1 MPLDPQVE
9 MLLQRMAAA
18 GLPPYPSLSPEEARR
33 VMEAR
38 SAMTAGEPPTVG
50 SVSDMVVPGPSGGI
64 PLRVY
69 TPIGHPPFPV
79 LVYFHGGGFVLG
91 SLETHDSLCRAIAA
105 RSECAVVSVEYRLA
119 PEHKFP
125 AAVEDAVADTN
136 WVAAHASTIHCDA
149 ERLAVGGD
157 SAGGNLATVVAH
169 IARDAGSPRL
179 RFQLL
184 LYPVTDHTF
193 SSPSYQ
199 ENGAGYMLSRA
210 DMEWYR
216 DHYLRSEAD
225 RSHPHASPLLAEE
238 LHGLPPALVITAE
251 FDPLRDEGEAYAARM
266 KEAGVPV
273 ELHRYSGMI
282 HGFVRMYPVLDAGK
296 MALDEI
302 GDALRRALA
311 R

>member
-9 MLLQRMAAA
+9 MLLQRVSAA

-38 SAMTAGEPPTVG
+38 SALTAGEPPVVEA
-50 SVSDMVVPGPSGGI
+50 VSDMVVPGPSGGI

-91 SLETHDSLCRAIAA
+91 SLDTHDSLCRAIAA
-105 RSECAVVSVEYRLA
+105 HSGCAVVSVGYRLA

-125 AAVEDAVADTN
+125 AAVEDALAATR
-136 WVAAHASTIHCDA
+136 WVATNASIIRCDA
-149 ERLAVGGD
+149 DRLAVGGD
-157 SAGGNLATVVAH
+157 SAGGNLATVVALL
-169 IARDAGSPRL
+169 ARDAGDPKL

-199 ENGAGYMLSRA
+199 ENGAGYMLSRD

-216 DHYLRSEAD
+216 DHYLRTEAD
-225 RSHPHASPLLAEE
+225 RSHPHASPLLAED

-251 FDPLRDEGEAYAARM
+251 FDPLRDEGEAYAAKMRQ
-266 KEAGVPV
+266 AGVPV
-273 ELHRYSGMI
+273 ELHRYNGMI
-282 HGFVRMYPVLDAGK
+282 HGFVRMYPSLDAGK
-296 MALDEI
+296 RALEEI
-302 GDALRRALA
+302 GAALQKALA
-311 R
+311 L